1 VESTSVSHKTKT
13 KMAKL
18 TKIHLPLQDCPL
30 WAKGVTLPLK
40 IDLDLE
46 GDWVPPPCRSP
57 RQIIQHQPAPL
68 LPAVQLPP
76 TAVMASSE
84 PEVAES
90 QVESPVVARDTPSS
104 DTTLFTQQVFET
116 AEDQD
121 AVPTG
126 EGEFATNRYCVH
138 Y

>member
-1 VESTSVSHKTKT
+1 MKPKS
-13 KMAKL
+13 MAKL
-18 TKIHLPLQDCPL
+18 TRICLPLQDCPS

-57 RQIIQHQPAPL
+57 RQIIQHLPTPL
-68 LPAVQLPP
+68 LPAIDLLPIVV
-76 TAVMASSE
+76 ASSSE

-90 QVESPVVARDTPSS
+90 QVESPVVGRDTPSMN
-104 DTTLFTQQVFET
+104 TTFITQQVFDI
-116 AEDQD
+116 AEDQNV
-121 AVPTG
+121 VPTR
-126 EGEFATNRYCVH
+126 EGEFTANRYRVH